1 MKIKFDDPIQQ
12 WAVISAVLLGIV
24 YLISKI

>member
-12 WAVISAVLLGIV
+12 WAAISAVILGIV
-24 YLISKI
+24 FLVSKI

>member
-12 WAVISAVLLGIV
+12 WAAISAVILGIL

>member
-12 WAVISAVLLGIV
+12 WAIITTVILGIV